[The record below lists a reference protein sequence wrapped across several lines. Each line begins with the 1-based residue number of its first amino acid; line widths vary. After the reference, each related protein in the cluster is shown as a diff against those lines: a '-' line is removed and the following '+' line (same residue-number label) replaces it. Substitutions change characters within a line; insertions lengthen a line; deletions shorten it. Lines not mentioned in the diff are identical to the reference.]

1 MWMIIFLLLPILAL
15 GYVGWHIWTLV
26 PLPAAFRTVLLI
38 LLGGSFLLL
47 FCNLSRAIDGMP
59 LWLARIVYDVG
70 NSSIFV
76 LLYLTIIFL
85 LLDLGRIIQLVPR
98 ELLHHSFYTTAAI
111 VVILAAVFLYGNIHY
126 HHKKRIPL
134 TLQSNKPLAHP
145 LKLVMMSD
153 LHLGYH
159 NQRRELSRWV
169 DMINSERPDMVLI
182 AGDIIDM
189 SMRPLIDENMA
200 EEIQRIEAPVYAC
213 LGNHE
218 YYTGEPK
225 AQKFYRDAHIHLL
238 RDTSIVVGDVCLLAR
253 DDRSNH
259 HRLPLSQIAKKA
271 DHSKYTILLDHQPYH
286 LEQTEKEGIDFQL
299 SGHTHE
305 GQVWPISWITHALY
319 ECAFGEYQRGKTH
332 YYISSGM
339 GIWGGKFRIGTHSE
353 YVVAT
358 LQ

>member
-15 GYVGWHIWTLV
+15 VYVGWHIWTLV

-47 FCNLSRAIDGMP
+47 FCNLGRAIDGMP
-59 LWLARIVYDVG
+59 LGLARLVYDVG

-76 LLYLTIIFL
+76 LLYLTIMFL
-85 LLDLGRIIQLVPR
+85 LLDLGRLVRLVPR

-111 VVILAAVFLYGNIHY
+111 VVTLAAVFLYGNIHY
-126 HHKKRIPL
+126 HHKKRVPL
-134 TLQSNKPLAHP
+134 TLQSTKPLARP

-159 NQRRELSRWV
+159 NPRKELARWV
-169 DMINSERPDMVLI
+169 DMINSEHPDMVLI

-189 SMRPLIDENMA
+189 SMRPLLDENMA
-200 EEIQRIEAPVYAC
+200 EEMRRIEAPVYAC

-225 AQKFYRDAHIHLL
+225 AQQFYRDAGIHLL
-238 RDTSIVVGDVCLLAR
+238 RDSSIVVDDICLLGR

-259 HRLPLSQIAKKA
+259 RRKPLSLIAQQA

-305 GQVWPISWITHALY
+305 GQVWPISWITHAIY
-319 ECAFGEYQRGKTH
+319 ECAFGEYQRGQTR

-339 GIWGGKFRIGTHSE
+339 GIWGGKFRIGTRSE

>member
-85 LLDLGRIIQLVPR
+85 LLDLGRLIQLVPR

-159 NQRRELSRWV
+159 NPRRELSRWV

>member
-159 NQRRELSRWV
+159 NPRRELSRWV

-305 GQVWPISWITHALY
+305 GQVWPISWITHAIY
-319 ECAFGEYQRGKTH
+319 ECAFGEYQRGQTR

-339 GIWGGKFRIGTHSE
+339 GIWGGKFRIGTRSE

>member
-1 MWMIIFLLLPILAL
+1 
-15 GYVGWHIWTLV
+15 
-26 PLPAAFRTVLLI
+26 
-38 LLGGSFLLL
+38 
-47 FCNLSRAIDGMP
+47 
-59 LWLARIVYDVG
+59 
-70 NSSIFV
+70 
-76 LLYLTIIFL
+76 
-85 LLDLGRIIQLVPR
+85 
-98 ELLHHSFYTTAAI
+98 
-111 VVILAAVFLYGNIHY
+111 
-126 HHKKRIPL
+126 
-134 TLQSNKPLAHP
+134 
-145 LKLVMMSD
+145 
-153 LHLGYH
+153 
-159 NQRRELSRWV
+159 
-169 DMINSERPDMVLI
+169 MINSERPDMVLI